1 MTQLSVPS
9 QLAAPAAGP
18 DHRELDLERKAR
30 LVSGGDTFRTSGEP
44 ALGMRPIVCS
54 DGPVGVRGERWDEA
68 DTALLLPCATALA
81 ASWDEQLVRRMG
93 VLLAAEARRKG
104 VHVVLAPTL
113 NLHRSPLG
121 GRNFECFSEDPLLTA
136 RIGAAYV
143 AGVQSLGVAATA
155 KHYVANDSE
164 TERLTVDA
172 RVDERTLREVYLA
185 PFEAAVRAGVWAV
198 MSAYNRVNGTP
209 MVEHPLLVE
218 PLKGE
223 WGFDGLVVSDWGA
236 VHAADGPGAGGCD
249 LAMPGPNPAWGPA
262 LAAAV
267 RAGRVPAAV
276 LDDKVARLLRLA
288 GRVGAFDPPPPGGPA
303 PVPVDAATRGAL
315 RAAAVAGTVLLHN
328 PDRLL
333 PLDGPALR
341 RVAVLGPNAATAR
354 VQGGGSASVF
364 PAAPVSPLAGLRAA
378 LGPSVEVVHAPGV
391 RTGLRPTPLAAADCT
406 LPDGSAPGVLVRY
419 LAADGSLVHAEHR
432 STGRVLEPAAEVDL
446 APVRTVEVAARFTA
460 PSSGRWRLGVVGLG
474 ALRLEADGA
483 VLLEEYVAPLS
494 DDPTYLHVSPSFRQ
508 VELEL
513 AAGREVALLARRTVE
528 SAHGRVLVLAA
539 DPPEAEL
546 EREFAH
552 AVELAAAADVA
563 VVVVGTTD
571 EHESEGFDRTS
582 LQLPGRQDEL
592 VAAVAA
598 ANPRTVVVVNTG
610 SPVLLPWREQVGA
623 VLTCWFPGQEGGD
636 ALAEVLLGHAEPGGR
651 LPTTWP
657 DTAADCP
664 VYATAPT
671 GGRLAYAEGLHLG
684 HRGWLRTGRTPAY
697 WFGHGLGWGD
707 WHYLAL
713 GAPSAP
719 APDGSRTVRVTLR
732 NDGPRRSR
740 ETVQLYLSRPGSA
753 VDRPV
758 RWLAAFATAEA
769 GPGEQVGV
777 DLRLPARALAH
788 WSPDRPG
795 WETEPGTFVLHA
807 GPHCGELP
815 LAAALSVD
823 V

>member
-1 MTQLSVPS
+1 MTQLSMPS
-9 QLAAPAAGP
+9 QLTTPAAGS
-18 DHRELDLERKAR
+18 DHRVLDLERKAR

-44 ALGMRPIVCS
+44 ALGLRPIVCS

-81 ASWDEQLVRRMG
+81 ASWDERLVRRMG
-93 VLLAAEARRKG
+93 ALLAAEARRKG

-143 AGVQSLGVAATA
+143 AGVQSGGVAATA

-198 MSAYNRVNGTP
+198 MSAYNRVNGTS

-267 RAGRVPAAV
+267 RAGRVPAGV

-303 PVPVDAATRGAL
+303 PVPTDPATRGAL

-328 PDRLL
+328 PGRLL

-378 LGPSVEVVHAPGV
+378 LGPDVEVAHAPGV

-460 PSSGRWRLGVVGLG
+460 PSPGRWRLGVVGLG
-474 ALRLEADGA
+474 ALRLEADGE

-571 EHESEGFDRTS
+571 EHESEGFDRAS

-610 SPVLLPWREQVGA
+610 SPVLLPWRDRVGA

-636 ALAEVLLGHAEPGGR
+636 ALADVLLGHAEPGGR

-657 DTAADCP
+657 DAEADCP
-664 VYATAPT
+664 VYSTAPAD
-671 GGRLAYAEGLHLG
+671 GRLPYTEGLHLG

-713 GAPSAP
+713 GTPSAP
-719 APDGSRTVRVTLR
+719 APDGSRTVRVALR

-753 VDRPV
+753 VDRPA
-758 RWLAAFATAEA
+758 RWLAAFGTVEA
-769 GPGEQVGV
+769 GPGEQVHT
-777 DLRLPARALAH
+777 DLVLPGRALEH
-788 WSPDRPG
+788 WSPEEHA
-795 WETEPGTFVLHA
+795 WLTEPGTFVLQA

-815 LAAALSVD
+815 LTAALSVD
-823 V
+823 A